1 VKNKILAVTL
11 RGYPEL
17 LNVENIQEILHISRT
32 TAYALLKSGELR
44 SKKIRHNYRIPK
56 TYLLEYL
63 NETA

>member
-1 VKNKILAVTL
+1 MKNKMSAAL

-32 TAYALLKSGELR
+32 TAYALLKSGELKSR
-44 SKKIRHNYRIPK
+44 KIRHNYRIPK